1 MARTSKT
8 KKTANTTNNTSS
20 TTTEVLSDDS
30 KAQLQ
35 TFNSTIANALS
46 QTLTKEKFDIA
57 EFKRIVSTE
66 LKFDTNYIDPN
77 KKLLSFSK
85 REIAEM
91 SERPERY
98 GKDILRLSRYM
109 YRKSGYYKRLVDYFA
124 NMGVLR
130 YTIDTKMYNPKKVSK
145 TALKTNFLRYTA
157 FCDKLNLTNEINKI
171 LKTMF
176 IEDVVFA
183 YKIDNGIN
191 YTYYYLDPSICE
203 ISSIVDGNV
212 FEFVL
217 LKNKISET
225 KKSNLPVPLQDLLND
240 PKYDKVTKIPV
251 PFENSL
257 CLKYNSDNIVPF
269 PPFFTMIPDI
279 LLIDEYKDLTK
290 AQSIN
295 DAYKLLTMKIPT
307 KDGEITLDDTLIT
320 TFTSIVLNTVQNN
333 IGVITTPFETDT
345 EEFSSSNADDR
356 DTVSDAISWAF
367 KNVGVS
373 EALMSGASSGS
384 ELKYSIIND
393 SGDIFRIYRMIEDW
407 VKLQT
412 NLIAMQGNGNNFIT
426 DNYRFSYKILDMT
439 IFNQTDFIDNELKMA
454 QNGIPNKMRLCSANG
469 MPPVEMLGNSFIENE
484 LFNDV
489 FDNWQV
495 LKTSYTQPSD
505 SSENNGGRPAMDET
519 EISEITQNTHDND
532 GNDPDN
538 RLN

>member
-20 TTTEVLSDDS
+20 TPEVLSDDPKS
-30 KAQLQ
+30 QFQ
-35 TFNSTIANALS
+35 TFNSAIATALS

-57 EFKRIVSTE
+57 KFKRIVSTE
-66 LKFDTNYIDPN
+66 LKFDTSYIDPN

-85 REIAEM
+85 REIADM
-91 SERPERY
+91 AERPERY

-130 YTIDTKMYNPKKVSK
+130 YTIDTKMYNSKKASK
-145 TALKTNFLRYTA
+145 TVLKTNFLKYTA

-240 PKYDKVTKIPV
+240 SKYDKVTKIPV

-269 PPFFTMIPDI
+269 PPFFTMISDI

-469 MPPVEMLGNSFIENE
+469 MPPVEMFGNSFIENE

-495 LKTSYTQPSD
+495 LKTSYTQSSD
-505 SSENNGGRPAMDET
+505 GSDNGGRPAMDET

>member
-20 TTTEVLSDDS
+20 TTEVLSDGS
-30 KAQLQ
+30 KSQLQ

-91 SERPERY
+91 AERPERY

-203 ISSIVDGNV
+203 ISSIIDGNV

-240 PKYDKVTKIPV
+240 PRYDKVTKIPV

-257 CLKYNSDNIVPF
+257 CLKYNSDSIVPF

-279 LLIDEYKDLTK
+279 LLVDEYKDLTK

-426 DNYRFSYKILDMT
+426 DNYKFSYKILDMT

-469 MPPVEMLGNSFIENE
+469 MPPAEMLGNSFVENE

-489 FDNWQV
+489 FEGWQV
-495 LKTSYTQPSD
+495 LKTSYTQSSD
-505 SSENNGGRPAMDET
+505 DPDNNGGRPAMDET

>member
-1 MARTSKT
+1 MARISKA
-8 KKTANTTNNTSS
+8 KKTANINP
-20 TTTEVLSDDS
+20 EVLSDDTKS
-30 KAQLQ
+30 QFQ
-35 TFNSTIANALS
+35 TFNSAIATALS

-66 LKFDTNYIDPN
+66 LKFDTSYIDPN

-85 REIAEM
+85 REIADM
-91 SERPERY
+91 AERPERY

-130 YTIDTKMYNPKKVSK
+130 YTIDTKMYNSKKASK
-145 TALKTNFLRYTA
+145 TALKTNFLKYTA
-157 FCDKLNLTNEINKI
+157 FCDKLDLTNEINKI

-191 YTYYYLDPSICE
+191 YTYYYLDPGICE

-251 PFENSL
+251 SFENSL